1 MAADGQTDRLA
12 DMMKTIVPFRNF
24 ANEPK
29 NGRHLTLRRPAIDG
43 SSINKFMFQ
52 KKYWLTQTGFVSL
65 RLMKTGGPW

>member
-12 DMMKTIVPFRNF
+12 DMTKIIVPFRNF
-24 ANEPK
+24 ANEAK
-29 NGRHLTLRRPAIDG
+29 NGRHLTLRRSALDE
-43 SSINKFMFQ
+43 SLINKFTFQ